1 MGYMI
6 QKGDGSWQKLLDEGR
21 CVRCHSVTMVEVHG
35 HVQCSVCKMYVYEC
49 CSGETS
55 ASLVSCDK
63 PHSEENQPT
72 DSEHNNDTASN
83 NL

>member
-1 MGYMI
+1 MI

-35 HVQCSVCKMYVYEC
+35 HVQCSVCKMYVSEC
-49 CSGETS
+49 CSGET
-55 ASLVSCDK
+55 ASSSCVSSHESKDE
-63 PHSEENQPT
+63 SDEESKADDQ
-72 DSEHNNDTASN
+72 AYCQYG